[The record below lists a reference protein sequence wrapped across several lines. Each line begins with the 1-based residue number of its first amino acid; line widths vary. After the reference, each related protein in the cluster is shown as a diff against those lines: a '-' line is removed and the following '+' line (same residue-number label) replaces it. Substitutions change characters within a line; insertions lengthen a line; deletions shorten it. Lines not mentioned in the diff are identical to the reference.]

1 MQARSICRPIYVH
14 TYIYYIRKPA
24 YFARVY
30 THAMHVCTFVYTHT
44 CIHVAMCW
52 RINRTF
58 AFPASTVVPL
68 YVPSLPGVT
77 HCVQETFADLPCF
90 FFVFRSSNPRTYSTC
105 TANLCRNIRT
115 WSERTFLRWWCCCD
129 RTASRETADTE
140 RGTCWLSYRL
150 STTTRRFNNLQFLL
164 SPGHHRHSWFLLIR
178 TTVTYIFIGI
188 ILFVVLA
195 RFVHCKVSFSP
206 FWTSYSKKRIK
217 RRCTDVK
224 YPFSWWTRLNSE

>member
-1 MQARSICRPIYVH
+1 MYTPGNVLAHKSNFCISGVDSRPPLRSLIAWRH
-14 TYIYYIRKPA
+14 TLRTGNIRWPA
-24 YFARVY
+24 V
-30 THAMHVCTFVYTHT
+30 
-44 CIHVAMCW
+44 
-52 RINRTF
+52 
-58 AFPASTVVPL
+58 L
-68 YVPSLPGVT
+68 
-77 HCVQETFADLPCF
+77 

-115 WSERTFLRWWCCCD
+115 WSERTFLRWWCCCA

-140 RGTCWLSYRL
+140 RATCWLSYRL

-164 SPGHHRHSWFLLIR
+164 SPGHHRHWWFLLIR
-178 TTVTYIFIGI
+178 ITVTYIFIRI
-188 ILFVVLA
+188 ILLVVLA

-217 RRCTDVK
+217 SRCTDAK